1 MKMYIIPEGTE
12 AVLIKNDNGYVTQQP
27 WKASKDLTFERE
39 NIKCDPLMVTYQ
51 SFDPRS
57 LAFQLAKKGYAIFVD
72 NPTEPNKYALA
83 VKYNLVEVV

>member
-27 WKASKDLTFERE
+27 WKASKELAFTETV
-39 NIKCDPLMVTYQ
+39 IDPIRITHQ
-51 SFDPRS
+51 SYSPKSF
-57 LAFQLAKKGYAIFVD
+57 AFQLAKKGYAIFKDED
-72 NPTEPNKYALA
+72 NDKYALA